1 MNCCAIGL
9 QNQIS
14 KSSNKKSSTQSTVGQ
29 KVVNMKD
36 LFNWGTDLKK
46 DIPSSLVVFLVALPL
61 CLGIGAASEVEP
73 ITGLIAGIVGGIVVT
88 TFSSSNFGVSG
99 PAAGLVSIVIGAVT
113 YFREIDPVNGYEM
126 FLVAIILAGVFQ
138 IIMGFAKLGKLVAFF
153 PGAVIR
159 GMLAAIGIIII
170 LKQIPHALG
179 FDRDYEG
186 DLAFNQA
193 DGKNTFTEVGNS
205 FHAFFTGSD
214 AITTIAP
221 SLIFLV
227 GIVVT
232 LLWGTKFMKNLKVTT
247 IISAP
252 LVIVVAG
259 ALMVLGFEATHHELA
274 HNHLVNLGGVEGV
287 SDVFS
292 YSPDFSILSDPRV
305 YLIAFTIAMVA
316 SLESLLCMEATDKM
330 DPEMR
335 HTPPNRELIAQGIGN
350 TVAGFLG
357 GLPVTQVIVRS
368 SANMQSGAKSKTSS
382 FLHGWWLLLS
392 VMLIPGAMEYV
403 PLSALAAVLIVVG
416 LKLAKPSIFQE
427 YYRRG
432 WRQFIPFMATIISIV
447 FTDLL
452 VGIGIGFAIALLIS
466 LYYNEVKSFKHLKDM
481 VSAGEIQ
488 ERDNPKNAGEKESV
502 IMLKSRLSFLSKAR
516 VRELAKDAPHDRVVF
531 DFVDVEHI
539 DSDGQD
545 AISEMEDLLE
555 RGGKK
560 VRKHG
565 GALIK

>member
-1 MNCCAIGL
+1 
-9 QNQIS
+9 
-14 KSSNKKSSTQSTVGQ
+14 
-29 KVVNMKD
+29 MKD
-36 LFNWGTDLKK
+36 FFNWGADLKK
-46 DIPSSLVVFLVALPL
+46 DIPASIVVFLVALPL

-88 TFSSSNFGVSG
+88 AFSKSNFGVSG

-113 YFREIDPVNGYEM
+113 YFREIDPVKGYEM
-126 FLVAIILAGVFQ
+126 FLVAVMIAGVLQ
-138 IIMGFAKLGKLVAFF
+138 IIMGVAKLGKLVAFF

-205 FHAFFTGSD
+205 FHSFFTGHES
-214 AITTIAP
+214 ITTMAP
-221 SLIFLV
+221 SIIFLA
-227 GIVVT
+227 GIVIT
-232 LLWGTKFMKNLKVTT
+232 LIWGTKFMKNLKVTT
-247 IISAP
+247 IVSAP
-252 LVIVVAG
+252 LMIVVVG
-259 ALMVLGFEATHHELA
+259 ALMVVGFETSNHQLA
-274 HNHLVNLGGVEGV
+274 GNHLVNLGGVQGA
-287 SDVFS
+287 SDIFS
-292 YSPDFSILSDPRV
+292 YSPDWSILSDPRV
-305 YLIAFTIAMVA
+305 YLVGFTIALVA

-335 HTPPNRELIAQGIGN
+335 HTPPNRELVAQGIGN
-350 TVAGFLG
+350 TLSGFLG

-392 VMLIPGAMEYV
+392 VLLIPGAMEYV
-403 PLSALAAVLIVVG
+403 PLAGLAAVLVVVG
-416 LKLAKPSIFQE
+416 IKLAKPSIFKE
-427 YYRRG
+427 YYARG
-432 WRQFIPFMATIISIV
+432 WRQFIPFIATIVSIV

-452 VGIGIGFAIALLIS
+452 VGIGIGFVIALIIS

-481 VSAGEIQ
+481 IVAGEIQ
-488 ERDNPKNAGEKESV
+488 ERDNPKQPGEKESV
-502 IMLKSRLSFLSKAR
+502 IFFKSRISFISKAK
-516 VRELAKDAPHDRVVF
+516 VRELAKSAPHNKVVF
-531 DFVDVEHI
+531 DFVNVEHI
-539 DSDGQD
+539 DADGQD
-545 AISEMEDLLE
+545 AVSEMEDLLE
-555 RGGKK
+555 RSGKN

-565 GALIK
+565 SVLIK

>member
-1 MNCCAIGL
+1 
-9 QNQIS
+9 
-14 KSSNKKSSTQSTVGQ
+14 
-29 KVVNMKD
+29 MKD
-36 LFNWGTDLKK
+36 FFNWGADLKK
-46 DIPSSLVVFLVALPL
+46 DIPSSVVVFLVALPL

-88 TFSSSNFGVSG
+88 AFSGSNFGVSG
-99 PAAGLVSIVIGAVT
+99 PAAGLVAIVIGAVT
-113 YFREIDPVNGYEM
+113 YFREVDPVNGYEM
-126 FLVAIILAGVFQ
+126 FLVSIILAGIFQ
-138 IIMGFAKLGKLVAFF
+138 VIMGFAKLGKLVAFF

-186 DLAFNQA
+186 DLAFSQA

-205 FHAFFTGSD
+205 LHAYVTGSD
-214 AITTIAP
+214 AITTLAP
-221 SLIFLV
+221 SIIFAV
-227 GIVVT
+227 GILVT
-232 LLWGTKFMKNLKVTT
+232 ILWGTKFMKNMKFTT

-252 LVIVVAG
+252 LVIVVTG
-259 ALMVLGFEATHHELA
+259 ALMVLGFETTNHQLA
-274 HNHLVNLGGVEGV
+274 GNHLVNLGGVEGV
-287 SDVFS
+287 GDIFS
-292 YSPDFSILSDPRV
+292 YTPDFSILEDPRV
-305 YLIAFTIAMVA
+305 YLIAFTIAVVA

-350 TVAGFLG
+350 TVSGFLG

-368 SANMQSGAKSKTSS
+368 SANLQSGAKSRLSS

-392 VMLIPGAMEYV
+392 VVLIPGAMEYV
-403 PLSALAAVLIVVG
+403 PLAGLAAVLIIVG
-416 LKLAKPSIFQE
+416 LKLAKPSIFKE
-427 YYRRG
+427 YYQRG

-452 VGIGIGFAIALLIS
+452 MGIGIGFVIALIIS
-466 LYYNEVKSFKHLKDM
+466 MYYNEVKSFGDLKDM
-481 VSAGEIQ
+481 ISAGEIQ

-516 VRELAKDAPHDRVVF
+516 VRELAKDAPHERVVF
-531 DFVDVEHI
+531 DFVNVEHI

-545 AISEMEDLLE
+545 AVSEMEDLLE
-555 RGGKK
+555 RSGKK